1 MPKDVSSSDVLPI
14 KTDEAAE
21 TDTYDRNQDTE
32 DDLWAEDGEDNY
44 YDWDDWN
51 MDKEEEGP
59 KYTYNSLP
67 VEEDTE
73 TGNTEQIAPS
83 DQPGT
88 ELSGL

>member
-1 MPKDVSSSDVLPI
+1 M

-44 YDWDDWN
+44 YDYNDWN

-59 KYTYNSLP
+59 KDTYNPLP

-73 TGNTEQIAPS
+73 TGNTEQIVPS

-88 ELSGL
+88 EPSGL